1 MNSYPLNY
9 IQVRG
14 QLHTLATPC
23 PGKVPPLSIPWE
35 AGLDTLEMRKFS
47 CPCWELNHDLPI
59 LCYPYRVFSYIH
71 DRYLVLIMNCV
82 L

>member
-1 MNSYPLNY
+1 MKSYPLNY
-9 IQVRG
+9 IQVRS
-14 QLHTLATPC
+14 QLHTLATSC
-23 PGKVPPLSIPWE
+23 PAKVSPLSIQWE
-35 AGLDTLEMRKFS
+35 AGLDTLEMRKIS

-59 LCYPYRVFSYIH
+59 LCYPYCAFSYIH